1 MRLSKENLS
10 RLHKAFKDTREFKLR
25 KGNKHNLNRL
35 LTINECYLVAL
46 FNDNRIE
53 LSYQYG
59 DEQLEEIYHDCTINQ
74 IIECIKLDNLTRVSN
89 IYSSR

>member
-10 RLHKAFKDTREFKLR
+10 RLHKEFNNTREFKIQH
-25 KGNKHNLNRL
+25 GNKFNLNRL
-35 LTINECYLVAL
+35 LTVNEFYLVAL

-59 DEQLEEIYHDCTINQ
+59 DEHEEIYHDCTINQ
-74 IIECIKLDNLTRVSN
+74 IIECIKLDNLTRVNN